1 MNKFLKPTAFTLLIV
16 LLFSCSNRNMNPVN
30 IPEEAADT
38 EVKNEEIK
46 TMTSF
51 EFIDSYNKDV
61 FFSDDNLDKEIEI
74 TDFLIEGYKYNQ
86 RESTSMLY
94 CTPYDKSTS
103 TSPCYN
109 SVQEMATKT
118 LNGKPIKMILMD
130 KGYDIVVYLSNPKDL
145 KKLKI
150 FNPSEEF
157 ASTNKRIYP
166 EISEIQDLKNIKCTY
181 KGLNENGNTL
191 VFVDGEILD

>member
-1 MNKFLKPTAFTLLIV
+1 MNKSLRQVFLLMSIMTI
-16 LLFSCSNRNMNPVN
+16 FSCSNRNMNSEN
-30 IPEEAADT
+30 DNSFIENDSIGN
-38 EVKNEEIK
+38 KQEEIK
-46 TMTSF
+46 SMTSF

-86 RESTSMLY
+86 GESTCKLY
-94 CTPYDKSTS
+94 CTPYDKATS

-109 SVQEMATKT
+109 DVQEMANKT
-118 LNGKPIKMILMD
+118 LNGKPIKLILMD

-157 ASTNKRIYP
+157 VSTTTRIYP
-166 EISEIQDLKNIKCTY
+166 EISEIKDLKKIRCTY
-181 KGLNENGNTL
+181 KGVEQTAL